1 MIPDDHYE
9 IEYTNLALDGSRYYI
24 PKYASHRPAVR
35 ALINGQLHEPET
47 HKFVETFCSKY
58 GGSVIHAGTF
68 FGDMLP
74 NFSKFV
80 QGNVYAFEPVLEN
93 YVLAKLSV
101 ERNQLLNVVL
111 INSAL
116 SEKVGNLQIE
126 TKQENGLHAGGASK
140 VAASGQICSSLTI
153 DCLGVSD
160 IVLIQLDV
168 EGHELMALKGAEQ
181 TINKCR
187 PVIAIEDNSRN
198 CTEFLEL
205 HGYSFVRQIPGLRI
219 LVPKENL
226 EKKEFILGILRSR

>member
-1 MIPDDHYE
+1 MILDDHYK
-9 IEYTNLALDGSRYYI
+9 IEYTNLLLDGWHYCI

-35 ALINGQLHEPET
+35 ALVNGQIHEPET

-58 GGSVIHAGTF
+58 DGSIIHAGTF

-111 INSAL
+111 TNSAL
-116 SEKVGNLQIE
+116 SEKVGNLKME
-126 TKQENGLHAGGASK
+126 TKQENGLHAGGASR
-140 VAASGQICSSLTI
+140 VAASGHICSSLTI
-153 DCLGVSD
+153 DCLGAND

-181 TINKCR
+181 TIKKCR
-187 PVIAIEDNSRN
+187 PVIAIEDNSRD

-219 LVPKENL
+219 LVPKENF
-226 EKKEFILGILRSR
+226 EKKEFVLGILRSR